1 MLQSQLNGSFVMSKA
16 LLQRL
21 APVTGR
27 LIYALLMLTLSACSS
42 LSTRESLHIN
52 LAGIEPLPSQGM
64 ELRFALQLRV
74 QNPNDSAIDFNGIA
88 LELEV
93 NNQPLASGVSDQSGQ
108 VPRFGEVLLSVP
120 VSISAFSIMRQAWAA
135 EGYKSAAGLP
145 YSLHGKLAGGLFG
158 GAHFNDSGSLNWPAP
173 GAP

>member
-1 MLQSQLNGSFVMSKA
+1 MPKS
-16 LLQRL
+16 LLQCL
-21 APVTGR
+21 APATR
-27 LIYALLMLTLSACSS
+27 TLTMTLLALMLSACSS
-42 LSTRESLHIN
+42 LTPHDPLQIH

-74 QNPNDSAIDFNGIA
+74 QNPNDRAIDFNGIA
-88 LELEV
+88 LDLAV

-108 VPRFGEVLLSVP
+108 VPRFGEVVISVP

-145 YSLHGKLAGGLFG
+145 YSLHGKLAAGLFG
-158 GAHFNDSGSLNWPAP
+158 GAEFNDSGTLNWPTPSAR
-173 GAP
+173 